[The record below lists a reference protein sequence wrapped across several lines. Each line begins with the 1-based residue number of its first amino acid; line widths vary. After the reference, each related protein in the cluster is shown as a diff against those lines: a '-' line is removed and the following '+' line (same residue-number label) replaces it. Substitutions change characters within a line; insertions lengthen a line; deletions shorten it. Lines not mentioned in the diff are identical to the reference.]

1 MRGRGVGRAQVA
13 DVGEGR
19 HAQDR
24 GDGAESDRRG
34 KHGVPALLTYPPHMA
49 PAVPFALLGVV
60 QLTAV
65 AGWLGLAGAS
75 MFPRLRRRVAGLF
88 VVGALVLAVAET
100 LTALRFGDPASDAI
114 AWVRAIGLLLVGVGA
129 LGGSPQSLA
138 VPLPA
143 GLAGVVVPLG
153 SRPTAAVAGGVAGVF
168 AAVAA
173 WWRGTRRGADRW
185 LAGAL
190 AIGLLLSGVAAL
202 VGQRA
207 DSSLDA
213 AVATLAVRG
222 LATLFIGAALVQ
234 LARSMLLGKIVGAIL
249 AGVVAMAA
257 GAVGVVGTGVADQV
271 QDEQSQRLLQVAQ
284 GEQDALTAL
293 ATRSGLFAQVVA
305 KCPGQPTSCASFLRL
320 FSEQPDYFAV
330 LVLRGK
336 GARVIAPDRRAV
348 SNAALVQLAGS
359 PLVQQVLKP
368 GTVASTAASGPL
380 LLSGGPGKPPVLALV
395 AAVPGRPGGGTDTR
409 VRPTFAAVYGAGVV
423 DAYLQQLQRGTG
435 YDVSVIADGQVIAS
449 SLRDGAA
456 RRTVLSEVRSA
467 GVEHAD
473 VSVEKVVPAQGH
485 APTVALVPVT
495 AAGNED
501 VRIATI
507 ALSQPANEALAA
519 QRSVLRRLFLTAL
532 AALLVV
538 AVFAIALA
546 QRITDPVRRL
556 TVAAGRVR
564 RGDLEATTTVSSR
577 DEVGRLSRAFDAMT
591 SSLRTLT
598 ADLRSTA
605 EQEATLRARLERVVE
620 SMTDGLVVT
629 DAKGVVTDAN
639 PMALVLLGQDER
651 DVLGKALQDVVRVE
665 DGQGR
670 SLLERAL
677 AGAGTID
684 GELVGGG
691 ETRVPVRFGVESLNG
706 AQGRVV
712 VLADRRREREI
723 ERMKTEFLANVSHEL
738 RTPLTPIRGYAEM
751 IARRPELSRQQVETF
766 LDEILNSTGRMSRAV
781 ELLVDVAALEG
792 GRVEPQYS
800 RLTPRSFVDE
810 RVETWKARYPE
821 RSGDFK
827 RRVAAKLP
835 QLDID
840 RHWVS
845 RALDE
850 FVDNAVKY
858 TSPGTSITVSAS
870 PAEDDRAGVLVAVRD
885 AGAGFDPQRA
895 AELVGDFSQADAS
908 ETRRVGG
915 LGLGLGFVSRV
926 AERFDLE
933 LTIET
938 EPGKGSAFALLLPTV
953 DGVGS

>member
-24 GDGAESDRRG
+24 GVGSESDRRR

-75 MFPRLRRRVAGLF
+75 VFPRLRRRVTWLF
-88 VVGALVLAVAET
+88 VAGALVLAVAEA

-114 AWVRAIGLLLVGVGA
+114 AWLRALGLLLVGVGA
-129 LGGSPQSLA
+129 LGGSPQTLA
-138 VPLPA
+138 LPLPA

-153 SRPTAAVAGGVAGVF
+153 SRPTAAVAGGVAGAF

-190 AIGLLLSGVAAL
+190 AAGLLLSGVAAL
-202 VGQRA
+202 LGQRA

-257 GAVGVVGTGVADQV
+257 GAVGVVGTGVAGQV
-271 QDEQSQRLLQVAQ
+271 QDEQSQRLLQVAT

-293 ATRSGLFAQVVA
+293 STRSGLFAQIVA

-380 LLSGGPGKPPVLALV
+380 LLSGGPGNPPVLALV

-449 SLRDGAA
+449 SLRTLSA

-473 VSVEKVVPAQGH
+473 VSVQKVVPAQGE

-495 AAGNED
+495 EAGNED

-519 QRSVLRRLFLTAL
+519 QRSVL
-532 AALLVV
+532 
-538 AVFAIALA
+538 
-546 QRITDPVRRL
+546 
-556 TVAAGRVR
+556 
-564 RGDLEATTTVSSR
+564 
-577 DEVGRLSRAFDAMT
+577 
-591 SSLRTLT
+591 
-598 ADLRSTA
+598 
-605 EQEATLRARLERVVE
+605 
-620 SMTDGLVVT
+620 
-629 DAKGVVTDAN
+629 
-639 PMALVLLGQDER
+639 
-651 DVLGKALQDVVRVE
+651 
-665 DGQGR
+665 
-670 SLLERAL
+670 
-677 AGAGTID
+677 
-684 GELVGGG
+684 
-691 ETRVPVRFGVESLNG
+691 
-706 AQGRVV
+706 
-712 VLADRRREREI
+712 
-723 ERMKTEFLANVSHEL
+723 H
-738 RTPLTPIRGYAEM
+738 
-751 IARRPELSRQQVETF
+751 
-766 LDEILNSTGRMSRAV
+766 
-781 ELLVDVAALEG
+781 
-792 GRVEPQYS
+792 
-800 RLTPRSFVDE
+800 
-810 RVETWKARYPE
+810 
-821 RSGDFK
+821 
-827 RRVAAKLP
+827 
-835 QLDID
+835 
-840 RHWVS
+840 
-845 RALDE
+845 
-850 FVDNAVKY
+850 
-858 TSPGTSITVSAS
+858 
-870 PAEDDRAGVLVAVRD
+870 
-885 AGAGFDPQRA
+885 
-895 AELVGDFSQADAS
+895 
-908 ETRRVGG
+908 
-915 LGLGLGFVSRV
+915 
-926 AERFDLE
+926 
-933 LTIET
+933 
-938 EPGKGSAFALLLPTV
+938 
-953 DGVGS
+953 